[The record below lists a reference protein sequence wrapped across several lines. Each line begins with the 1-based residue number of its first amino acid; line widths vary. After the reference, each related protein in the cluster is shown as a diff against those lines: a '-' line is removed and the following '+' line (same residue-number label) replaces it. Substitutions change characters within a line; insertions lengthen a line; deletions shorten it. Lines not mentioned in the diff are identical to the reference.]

1 MRGLIKLIQQRYGKI
16 AIETYRKWEKIEIK
30 MSDYKNHLR
39 FSLRCLDRGLIP
51 VSLRLKNLVRTE
63 RGRDII
69 YKTEKKLLNERIKNI
84 NMTLKHYEQEAY
96 MYQHDLKQQIEQH
109 WWEECKLE
117 INKVRERRHITV
129 LERQTNKFIKLLKEK
144 EQEKE
149 KHQERHSYNGHR
161 SQNSH
166 TKKTESL
173 KPDTKWVINLSNTP
187 LTEDQEAL
195 LKHGPNYAITPRR
208 PPYEEYI
215 KAIETACLSLDAKL
229 AEELRLDMYRVL
241 RHPRQLKPNVS
252 KGEMAAIKQLKAD
265 KDRVI
270 LTADKG
276 IALVILEKKDYIEKA
291 KQLLQ
296 DTNTYTTIQAD
307 PTTKLKNRLITKLK
321 KIKLDTGLD
330 DTTYK
335 RMYPTGAVIPKFYGL
350 PKVHKENTPLRPIVS
365 SIGSVSY
372 GVAKEVA
379 RIIKPLVGSTEHHV
393 NNSMEFTEEIKKMKL
408 EEGECITSYDVS
420 ALFTSIPIPSA
431 LDIINN
437 KLQDDTDFHNRTKM
451 STHNIIE
458 LLDFCLNNTYFIFQ
472 GVFYQQIKGAAMGSP
487 VSPIVANIFM
497 EAFEARALAT
507 ALHPPK
513 LWRRYVDDTCV
524 IQDQSHKEEFLQH
537 INSVDNAIQFTTEE
551 AKEDGSIPFLDTLIT
566 PEKNGTFSV
575 GVYRKPT
582 HTDLYLPWD
591 SNHHLSAKYS
601 VIKTLTHRAH
611 TICSTPK
618 HLETELKHL
627 EEALGHCK
635 YPNWAIKK
643 IFQTASIEKR

>member
-1 MRGLIKLIQQRYGKI
+1 MDVK
-16 AIETYRKWEKIEIK
+16 
-30 MSDYKNHLR
+30 S
-39 FSLRCLDRGLIP
+39 
-51 VSLRLKNLVRTE
+51 
-63 RGRDII
+63 
-69 YKTEKKLLNERIKNI
+69 
-84 NMTLKHYEQEAY
+84 
-96 MYQHDLKQQIEQH
+96 
-109 WWEECKLE
+109 
-117 INKVRERRHITV
+117 
-129 LERQTNKFIKLLKEK
+129 
-144 EQEKE
+144 
-149 KHQERHSYNGHR
+149 
-161 SQNSH
+161 
-166 TKKTESL
+166 
-173 KPDTKWVINLSNTP
+173 
-187 LTEDQEAL
+187 
-195 LKHGPNYAITPRR
+195 
-208 PPYEEYI
+208 
-215 KAIETACLSLDAKL
+215 
-229 AEELRLDMYRVL
+229 AEELRSDMYRVL
-241 RHPRQLKPNVS
+241 RHPHQLKPNVS
-252 KGEMAAIKQLKAD
+252 KGEMAAIKQLKTD

-472 GVFYQQIKGAAMGSP
+472 GVFYQQIKGASMGSP

-507 ALHPPK
+507 ALHQPK

-551 AKEDGSIPFLDTLIT
+551 AKEDGSIPFWTL
-566 PEKNGTFSV
+566 
-575 GVYRKPT
+575 
-582 HTDLYLPWD
+582 
-591 SNHHLSAKYS
+591 
-601 VIKTLTHRAH
+601 LTH
-611 TICSTPK
+611 
-618 HLETELKHL
+618 LKRMEHS
-627 EEALGHCK
+627 
-635 YPNWAIKK
+635 
-643 IFQTASIEKR
+643 Q

>member
-1 MRGLIKLIQQRYGKI
+1 M
-16 AIETYRKWEKIEIK
+16 
-30 MSDYKNHLR
+30 
-39 FSLRCLDRGLIP
+39 
-51 VSLRLKNLVRTE
+51 
-63 RGRDII
+63 
-69 YKTEKKLLNERIKNI
+69 
-84 NMTLKHYEQEAY
+84 
-96 MYQHDLKQQIEQH
+96 
-109 WWEECKLE
+109 
-117 INKVRERRHITV
+117 
-129 LERQTNKFIKLLKEK
+129 
-144 EQEKE
+144 
-149 KHQERHSYNGHR
+149 
-161 SQNSH
+161 
-166 TKKTESL
+166 
-173 KPDTKWVINLSNTP
+173 KPNTKWVINLSNTP

-195 LKHGPNYAITPRR
+195 LKHGPNFAITPRR
-208 PPYEEYI
+208 PPHEEYI

-229 AEELRLDMYRVL
+229 AEELRSDIYRVL
-241 RHPRQLKPNVS
+241 RHPRQLKPNMS
-252 KGEMAAIKQLKAD
+252 KGEMAAIKQIKAD
-265 KDRVI
+265 KDRII

-276 IALVILEKKDYIEKA
+276 VALVIIEKKDYIEKA

-296 DTNTYTTIQAD
+296 DTNTYKTIQAD
-307 PTTKLKNRLITKLK
+307 PTLKLKNRLITKLK

-330 DTTYK
+330 DITYR
-335 RMYPTGAVIPKFYGL
+335 RMYPAGAVIPKFYGL
-350 PKVHKENTPLRPIVS
+350 PKVHKENIPLRPIVS

-372 GVAKEVA
+372 GVAKEIA

-420 ALFTSIPIPSA
+420 ALFTSIPIPAA

-437 KLQDDTDFHNRTKM
+437 KLQEDSDFHSRTKM

-497 EAFEARALAT
+497 EAFESRALAT
-507 ALHPPK
+507 AIHPPK
-513 LWRRYVDDTCV
+513 FWRRYVDDTCV
-524 IQDQSHKEEFLQH
+524 IQDQSHKEEFLHH
-537 INSVDNAIQFTTEE
+537 INSVDNAIQFTVEE
-551 AKEDGSIPFLDTLIT
+551 SKEDGSIPFLDTLIT
-566 PEKNGTFSV
+566 PEQNGTFSV

-643 IFQTASIEKR
+643 IFKQHQLRKEKKHQPRITSKPTKRSHIVIPYTPGICESIKNIGKNMV